1 MPYLHGEDFHYFLKF
16 LKMYIHLNNPAVNYQ
31 HLPNTNTSKLTVNL
45 YLKNTCKLCADA
57 DNEHSGQNE

>member
-45 YLKNTCKLCADA
+45 YLKNTCKLCI
-57 DNEHSGQNE
+57 E